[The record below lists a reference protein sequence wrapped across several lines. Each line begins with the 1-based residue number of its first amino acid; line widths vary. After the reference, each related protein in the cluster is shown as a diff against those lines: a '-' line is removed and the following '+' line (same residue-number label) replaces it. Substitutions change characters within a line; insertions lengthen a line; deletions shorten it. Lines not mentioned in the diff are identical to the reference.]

1 MSEARTRIDKQV
13 QQNRYDALEARYEH
27 LLKVN
32 DEMAE
37 TITTLRVASEKTPEP
52 IYGYNPRV
60 EALESEVERLKVL
73 LYQAKQELVER
84 DQQLTRSRQSA
95 IRMARKILDVRK
107 IVSEGLTK

>member
-37 TITTLRVASEKTPEP
+37 TITTLRVASEKAPEP

-73 LYQAKQELVER
+73 LSQATQELVVKEQER
-84 DQQLTRSRQSA
+84 AMMEKGR

-107 IVSEGLTK
+107 RMG